1 MKKILLHL
9 LVVVIVISYGSGIVF
24 SQEKDSSA
32 IVAQAEYLRPMEAL
46 IILKS
51 QVESLTAEDFKN
63 IKTADSKKNSIL
75 IMIEQ
80 ISLRVEKGEL
90 KSLESIVDIAIR
102 SMCEAWIKADK
113 QAELI
118 ESINNTVLSLS
129 NANKSAVPTID
140 DNEVPEEEGNSE

>member
-1 MKKILLHL
+1 MKKIFLHL

-102 SMCEAWIKADK
+102 SMCEAWIKVDK

-118 ESINNTVLSLS
+118 ESIDNTVLSLS
-129 NANKSAVPTID
+129 NANKPAAPTID
-140 DNEVPEEEGNSE
+140 DNEAPEEEGSGE

>member
-9 LVVVIVISYGSGIVF
+9 LVVAIVVSYGSGIVF
-24 SQEKDSSA
+24 AQEKDSSA